1 MQPFLDF
8 LNMYEFLAN
17 THNLIRWIVLP
28 LMLVVVVL
36 SWSGFFTNREYRKSD
51 KTLGVSMLGLVHLQL
66 LLGLILY
73 FVSPMVQLALD
84 DFGAAMKN
92 AELRKIVMEHPLV
105 AIIAVTLV
113 QIGYSK
119 AKKAKIAIRKH
130 KTMAIYTTIALVLIL
145 SRIPSWSFLR

>member
-1 MQPFLDF
+1 
-8 LNMYEFLAN
+8 
-17 THNLIRWIVLP
+17 
-28 LMLVVVVL
+28 
-36 SWSGFFTNREYRKSD
+36 
-51 KTLGVSMLGLVHLQL
+51 MLGLVHLQL